1 MDLTLTEDQELI
13 QSTARELL
21 EARLATAGARAVE
34 DDATGY
40 SAALWKEMVELGW
53 PGLALPEEH
62 GGLGA
67 GFLEVCLVIEELGRH
82 QVPSPLLPTV
92 ACCGLPIARY
102 GTADQQ
108 AEWLGAIA
116 RGHVMSAAP
125 ARWDRAGDSGVTAA
139 ETGEG
144 FVLDG
149 TASFVPFAGA
159 AEDLLVVAA
168 RGDGDGSAAFI
179 VGARAPGVTME
190 PLTAVGADRPFRVG
204 FDGVRVP
211 AGRALPGGDE
221 AAAAVSAYGAAATCA
236 ELVGAAQRVLD
247 MTVEYATQREQ
258 FGKPIGSFQAVQH
271 HCADMATDVLTSRF
285 IAYEA
290 IWRLSAGLEAATEVS
305 MAKAWVSEAAERVCA
320 RGHQVH
326 GAIGFTREHDLHLY
340 SAHATAAALRFGD
353 GDHHWE
359 RLAGH
364 LGLPGLDG

>member
-21 EARLATAGARAVE
+21 ETRYAAAGARTME
-34 DDATGY
+34 DDPAGY
-40 SAALWKEMVELGW
+40 SAGLWKEMVELGW
-53 PGLALPEEH
+53 MGLALPETY

-67 GFLEVCLVIEELGRH
+67 GFLEVCLVIEELGRY

-92 ACCGLPIARY
+92 VCCGLPIARF
-102 GTADQQ
+102 GTEEQKAD
-108 AEWLGAIA
+108 WLGAIV
-116 RGHVMSAAP
+116 RGRVMSAAP
-125 ARWDRAGDSGVTAA
+125 ARWDRSGDADVTA
-139 ETGEG
+139 TGIDDE

-149 TASFVPFAGA
+149 AASFVPYARV

-168 RGDGDGSAAFI
+168 LGDGQAAFL
-179 VGARAPGVTME
+179 VGSEAPGLTLE
-190 PLTAVGADRPFRVG
+190 PLTAVGADRPCRVAL
-204 FDGVRVP
+204 DGVRVP
-211 AGRALPGGDE
+211 RDRALPGGE
-221 AAAAVSAYGAAATCA
+221 AAAAAIFAYGAAATCA
-236 ELVGAAQRVLD
+236 EMVGTAQRVLD
-247 MTVEYATQREQ
+247 MTVEYASQREQ

-271 HCADMATDVLTSRF
+271 HCADMAMDVLTSRF

-290 IWRLSAGLEAATEVS
+290 IWRLSAGLNAATEVS

-340 SAHATAAALRFGD
+340 SRHAMAAALSFGD

-359 RLAGH
+359 RLARD
-364 LGLPGLDG
+364 LDLPR